1 MEMLQLEAKKRDKVG
16 KIATMQLRQDGY
28 LPGVLYGHGAENL
41 HLALPEAEMMAFFRG
56 RGRILNL
63 AVEGQSERAIVKD
76 IQYDAMGNEII
87 HLDLLR
93 IRLDEVISVSVP
105 VKIVG
110 TAPGVEEGGIQEV
123 LRNEIQVK
131 CLPTNIPE
139 SIEVDVSEL
148 GVQQALH
155 LSDVTLP
162 EGVELDDE
170 PEYTVVSIVLK
181 AAEPEP
187 EPEAEEGEEGA
198 AEGEEPKEGE
208 EPAEGEKPDEGK
220 DEKSE

>member
-1 MEMLQLEAKKRDKVG
+1 M
-16 KIATMQLRQDGY
+16 
-28 LPGVLYGHGAENL
+28 
-41 HLALPEAEMMAFFRG
+41 
-56 RGRILNL
+56 
-63 AVEGQSERAIVKD
+63 
-76 IQYDAMGNEII
+76 
-87 HLDLLR
+87 
-93 IRLDEVISVSVP
+93 
-105 VKIVG
+105 G

-131 CLPTNIPE
+131 CLPTVIPAA
-139 SIEVDVSEL
+139 IEVDVSEL

-187 EPEAEEGEEGA
+187 EAEVAEEGEEGA

-208 EPAEGEKPDEGK
+208 EPAEGDKPDAGK
-220 DEKSE
+220 DDKGGKSE